1 MFLDLSKSATFYNIL
16 VFYFSLQLV
25 VKGIRKVVKIGLS
38 KNWCSLI
45 WIKNKIIDVKVVLKW

>member
-1 MFLDLSKSATFYNIL
+1 MIFDLSKSATFYNIL
-16 VFYFSLQLV
+16 VFYFSLELV

-45 WIKNKIIDVKVVLKW
+45 WIKNKIFDGILT